1 MDGATK
7 FIISLF
13 FGLFVGG
20 AAGQVL
26 VNLNSPWWMTAIGV
40 VVVAVLIGW
49 LVTKFWP
56 FVDSRRA
63 GRGNDG

>member
-20 AAGQVL
+20 AAGLVL
-26 VNLNSPWWMTAIGV
+26 ANLNSPWWVTAIGV
-40 VVVAVLIGW
+40 VVVAVLIGL
-49 LVTKFWP
+49 LVTKFWS
-56 FVDSRRA
+56 FVDSRRG
-63 GRGNDG
+63 GRGSDG